1 MGGIDIGFEQTK
13 RFKTIYANEI
23 DKYPV
28 KTYELNSKLKV
39 DNRSICD
46 IQPNEI
52 PDFDV
57 ALAGFPCTRI
67 IKNTVCVCK
76 LTLLQDRQ
84 VTHNTLINLLK
95 SHKNYPFLLGVQD
108 QFL

>member
-67 IKNTVCVCK
+67 IKNTVFS
-76 LTLLQDRQ
+76 LMFLQDHQ
-84 VTHNTLINLLK
+84 LVSNALINLLK
-95 SHKNYPFLLGVQD
+95 SLKKH
-108 QFL
+108 

>member
-67 IKNTVCVCK
+67 IKNTVCV
-76 LTLLQDRQ
+76 
-84 VTHNTLINLLK
+84 
-95 SHKNYPFLLGVQD
+95 F
-108 QFL
+108 